1 MNTNTFL
8 MKCVFFNYVFI
19 YFYTL
24 FRFFEC
30 LSDYN
35 NASSTKQNKANKQ
48 TKNHVFQTEKVE
60 AKAMAFVHLL
70 LMYFTKFN

>member
-1 MNTNTFL
+1 
-8 MKCVFFNYVFI
+8 MKSVFFKLCIHLFI
-19 YFYTL
+19 YIIQN
-24 FRFFEC
+24 FFEC

-48 TKNHVFQTEKVE
+48 TKNTVFQTEKVE